1 MTEQLSLFGS
11 WLPEKPNE
19 KLSFHDWQ
27 IREGDVLYRCG
38 VSQMSTT
45 HLLAHLVRNQKTAE
59 RIMERFGSLTAV
71 AEASVAELKQVEGV
85 GVAVAEMIRVACEFS
100 RRIAQLAQERRPE
113 ATHPRQVYDLLR
125 DELMGLKQEV
135 LKVLLLDT
143 KNRVEHTETV
153 FVGTLNCSVIHPR
166 EIFRLAIRQSAC
178 AIIVAHNHPSGTT
191 APSEQDIRA
200 TKQIAQAGEHI
211 QIQLL
216 DHVIIGKEGYFSM
229 KEEGML

>member
-1 MTEQLSLFGS
+1 MAMQQDLFGNL
-11 WLPEKPNE
+11 LPESNHTV
-19 KLSFHDWQ
+19 SFRAWQ
-27 IREGDVLYRCG
+27 IREGNVLYRAG
-38 VSQMSTT
+38 TQQMSTT
-45 HLLAHLVRNQKTAE
+45 NLLAHLLRNQKTAE
-59 RIMERFGSLTAV
+59 RIMERFGSLTAI
-71 AEASVAELKQVEGV
+71 AEASVTELKQVEGV
-85 GVAVAEMIRVACEFS
+85 GVAVAEVIQVACEFS
-100 RRIAQLAQERRPE
+100 RRVAQLAQEKRPE

-125 DELMGLKQEV
+125 DELIGLKQEV

-143 KNRVEHTETV
+143 KNRVEHVETV

-191 APSEQDIRA
+191 SPSEQDIQA

>member
-1 MTEQLSLFGS
+1 MTEQLGLFGD

-59 RIMERFGSLTAV
+59 RLLAHFGSLTTI
-71 AEASVAELKQVEGV
+71 AEASVAELKLVEGV
-85 GVAVAEMIRVACEFS
+85 GVAIAETIRVACEFS
-100 RRIAQLAQERRPE
+100 RRVAQLAQVKRPE
-113 ATHPRQVYDLLR
+113 VTHAREVYELLR
-125 DELMGLKQEV
+125 DEMMGLKQEV

-143 KNRVEHTETV
+143 KNRVEHVETV
-153 FVGTLNCSVIHPR
+153 FVGTLNCSPIHPR

-191 APSEQDIRA
+191 TPSNEDIRA
-200 TKQIAQAGEHI
+200 TKQIVQAGEHI
-211 QIQLL
+211 QIQVL

-229 KEEGML
+229 KEEGLL